1 MRYGILFL
9 GLLFSAASQADGV
22 AHYQDQRFGYVAGN
36 LMNITLDYDS
46 RELTPTGVGVR
57 LGGMIDPHWGVEL
70 RAAVAPSGDTW
81 RAENSRNKVDY
92 TVDHCWND
100 VTRNDDTSLAFG
112 AGVGV
117 RTSFNLGLTLQYMQ
131 YVDKDYITVTGIE
144 GGLEWYF

>member
-1 MRYGILFL
+1 MK
-9 GLLFSAASQADGV
+9 V
-22 AHYQDQRFGYVAGN
+22 K
-36 LMNITLDYDS
+36 TS
-46 RELTPTGVGVR
+46 RR
-57 LGGMIDPHWGVEL
+57 RCNAI
-70 RAAVAPSGDTW
+70 R
-81 RAENSRNKVDY
+81 
-92 TVDHCWND
+92 CWND